1 MPTSRSQKLPS
12 PTPDVVCEVIS
23 ADPTVITSAANG
35 LASITPT
42 TAESQR
48 RIAGRVA
55 FQPALI
61 TGKGAIAASST
72 RHRVRAASMQHRRN
86 TPTNNTR

>member
-1 MPTSRSQKLPS
+1 MSDFIILTEEDSGEEDTVSICREIAQYVACDYSIEPNRGEAIRRAILSCQS
-12 PTPDVVCEVIS
+12 PTV
-23 ADPTVITSAANG
+23 
-35 LASITPT
+35 L
-42 TAESQR
+42 
-48 RIAGRVA
+48 
-55 FQPALI
+55 LI

>member
-1 MPTSRSQKLPS
+1 M
-12 PTPDVVCEVIS
+12 
-23 ADPTVITSAANG
+23 ITSAANG

-61 TGKGAIAASST
+61 TGKGATAASST